1 MAERIGLVVAGA
13 GARGAFEAGAMA
25 TLAKRLAED
34 NAPPSILIGTSAG
47 ALNVVGLGGYFDL
60 GLSAAAGEVVH
71 QWGSLKLDD
80 VFEPVSSIVGSG
92 LRYLG
97 QLAGMPVRLPSL
109 LDTERLRT
117 TLLEQLPWGRLHENI
132 REGTIDAVAVT
143 ATSVATRGTVVFVE
157 KNCSVKLPPYD
168 PRRNITY
175 VETTLGVEHVLASS
189 AVPGLFHPVQ
199 VKEPRRWSG
208 WYVDGGLLLNT
219 PVKPAV
225 DFGTDLLGVVATH
238 PRTWPTGF
246 PSEQSR
252 HTGKPDVFGAVALSM
267 RAMLADR
274 MIEDLRA
281 IERRNEIARAYPKIA
296 RHIDFIFAG
305 PSLDRA
311 GEIAALADEVFR
323 EKFACLRGTQNPSL
337 WALARLI
344 GGEAADRGDLLS
356 FLFFDPAFAQ
366 AAADLGR
373 AVELEFSGRE
383 SGS

>member
-25 TLAKRLAED
+25 TLAKRMAAD
-34 NAPPSILIGTSAG
+34 NTPPSILVGTSAG

-71 QWGSLKLDD
+71 QWGSLTLDD

-199 VKEPRRWSG
+199 VKEPQRWSG

-219 PVKPAV
+219 PLKPAIAFDV
-225 DFGTDLLGVVATH
+225 NRLGVVATH
-238 PRTWPTGF
+238 PSTWPTGL
-246 PSEQSR
+246 PSEQLT
-252 HTGKPDVFGAVALSM
+252 HTGKPDVFGAAALSL

-281 IERRNEIARAYPKIA
+281 IERRNKRAHPYPDKPY
-296 RHIDFIFAG
+296 RIDFTFAG

-323 EKFACLRGTQNPSL
+323 EQFACLRGAQNPSL

-356 FLFFDPAFAQ
+356 FLFFDPAFTE
-366 AAADLGR
+366 AAAELGR
-373 AVELEFSGRE
+373 AVELVE
-383 SGS
+383 SG